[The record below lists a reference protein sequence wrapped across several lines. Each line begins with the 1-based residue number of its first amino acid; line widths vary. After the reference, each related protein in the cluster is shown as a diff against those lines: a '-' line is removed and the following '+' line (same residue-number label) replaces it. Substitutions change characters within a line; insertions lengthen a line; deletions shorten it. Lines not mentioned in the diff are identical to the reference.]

1 MSEPKHAT
9 CSQLGAT
16 LDLTHDSVN
25 RFLLRENYEPSD
37 LYAEALSV
45 IHPIGGTLSVD
56 DSVLD
61 KPYAQKMDYVG
72 YFWSGKHHRCV
83 KGINLITLYY
93 VDPSGCS
100 APVNYRVYNKSEG
113 KTKNDYFLEMLK
125 EVLAWG
131 LKPAY
136 VTADSWYSCIGN
148 LKTVKNYGMKLLF
161 AIESNR
167 IVSVE
172 KGKWMQVR
180 HLDVPPQGMMVWLKE
195 FGWVKLF
202 RTNLKHQIRYYVTYL
217 PNDNDY
223 DEFGQTHFQH
233 IHDQHWEIE
242 QYHRM
247 IKQVCNVER
256 FQVRTN
262 IAIMN
267 HIFASLCCFVQL
279 QKMKVAEL
287 MSNAYRWKRELYME
301 IVASFTQSFASTVTH
316 LNTKFK
322 HSVNA

>member
-16 LDLTHDSVN
+16 LEITHDSVN
-25 RFLLRENYEPSD
+25 RFLLREKYEPAD
-37 LYAEALSV
+37 LYAEAMSV
-45 IHPIGGTLSVD
+45 VNPVGGTLSVD

-61 KPYAQKMDYVG
+61 KPYARKMDYVG
-72 YFWSGKHHRCV
+72 YFWSGKHHRSV

-93 VDPSGCS
+93 VDPIGHS
-100 APVNYRVYNKSEG
+100 APVNYRIYDKSEG
-113 KTKNDYFLEMLK
+113 KTKNDYFLEMLD

-131 LKPAY
+131 LKPFY
-136 VTADSWYSCIGN
+136 VTADSWYSSVAN
-148 LKTVKNYGMKLLF
+148 LKAVKNHGMGLQF

-167 IVSVE
+167 TVSVE
-172 KGKWMQVR
+172 KGAWTQVKN
-180 HLDVPPQGMMVWLKE
+180 LDVPPEGMMVWLKE
-195 FGWVKLF
+195 FGQVKLF
-202 RTNLKHQIRYYVTYL
+202 RTNLKDQIRHYVTYL
-217 PNDNDY
+217 PKDDDY
-223 DEFGQTHFQH
+223 EGFSREYFQS

-247 IKQVCNVER
+247 IKQVCNIER

-279 QKMKVAEL
+279 QKMKVTAL
-287 MSNAYRWKRELYME
+287 IGNAYQWKRELYME
-301 IVASFTQSFASTVTH
+301 IVASFTKNFAPSMAH

-322 HSVNA
+322 GAVNA